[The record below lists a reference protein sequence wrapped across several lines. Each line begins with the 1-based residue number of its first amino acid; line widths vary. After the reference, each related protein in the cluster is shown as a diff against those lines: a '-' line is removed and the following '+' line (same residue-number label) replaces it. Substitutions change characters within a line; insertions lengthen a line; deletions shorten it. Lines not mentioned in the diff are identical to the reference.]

1 MSRSA
6 VPVGVTYDAGMLV
19 ALDRGDRVSLARHT
33 ALLRAGQLPTVP
45 AGVVAQVWRSGRQAS
60 LARALRAC
68 EVETLTDDRARA
80 VGRLAATTGHSD
92 VVDLSVVEGAL
103 RRGHRVATSD
113 PHDMLRAGLPASH
126 VVLV

>member
-6 VPVGVTYDAGMLV
+6 VPVGVTYDSGMLI
-19 ALDRGDRVSLARHT
+19 AFDRGDRVSLARHA
-33 ALLRAGQLPTVP
+33 ALVRAGQMPTVP
-45 AGVVAQVWRSGRQAS
+45 AGVLAQVWRSDRQVP

-68 EVETLTDDRARA
+68 EVEPLTDDRARA
-80 VGRLAATTGHSD
+80 VGRLAAATGHHD

-113 PHDMLRAGLPASH
+113 PQGLLRAGLPASH
-126 VVLV
+126 VVRV